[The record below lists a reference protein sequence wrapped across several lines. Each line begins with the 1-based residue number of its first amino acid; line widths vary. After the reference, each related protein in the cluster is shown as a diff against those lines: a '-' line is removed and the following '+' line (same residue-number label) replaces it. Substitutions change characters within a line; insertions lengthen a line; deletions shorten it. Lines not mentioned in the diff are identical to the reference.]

1 MAESGSAV
9 ITILGSVNMDLVVT
23 SDKLPAPGQTLL
35 GNSFR
40 TVPGGKGSNQAIA
53 AAKAG
58 GHVVFL
64 GAVGDDQFGRQL
76 SETLTDAG
84 VDTSLLRR
92 VCGASGIAAITV
104 DAEAE
109 NFIVVVPGAN
119 SALRDLTPA
128 EEQGIAESAMLVC
141 QLEIPLETVVAG
153 ASIAQR
159 AGVTVLLNPSPVQ
172 ELPQSLIAATDIL
185 IVNEGEAEVIGEA
198 AQQVPH
204 LIVTLGSKGARY
216 RGPDGASFEVAAP
229 KVSPVDTTGAG
240 DAFAGALA
248 VAWSEGQEPL
258 RAVQFACCAGAL
270 ATTVPGASVSSPAR
284 SAINELVAA
293 TY

>member
-1 MAESGSAV
+1 MAASGSAV

-23 SDKLPAPGQTLL
+23 SDKLPEPGQTLL
-35 GNSFR
+35 GNGFS

-53 AAKAG
+53 ASKAG
-58 GHVVFL
+58 GQVLFI
-64 GAVGDDQFGRQL
+64 GAIGDDRFGEQL
-76 SETLTDAG
+76 AGTLGEAG

-92 VCGASGIAAITV
+92 VSGASGIAAITV
-104 DAEAE
+104 DSNAE

-119 SALRDLTPA
+119 SQVLNLTPE

-153 ASIAQR
+153 AVIARR
-159 AGVTVLLNPSPVQ
+159 AGVSVLLNPSPVR
-172 ELPQSLIAATDIL
+172 ELPPELIAATDVL
-185 IVNEGEAEVIGEA
+185 IVNEGEAAVIGKA

-216 RGPDGASFEVAAP
+216 RGPDGREFEVAVP

-248 VAWSEGQEPL
+248 VAWSQGMEPL
-258 RAVQFACCAGAL
+258 QAVQFACCAGAL
-270 ATTVPGASVSSPAR
+270 ATTVAGASVSSPQR
-284 SAINELVAA
+284 EAIERLAAA